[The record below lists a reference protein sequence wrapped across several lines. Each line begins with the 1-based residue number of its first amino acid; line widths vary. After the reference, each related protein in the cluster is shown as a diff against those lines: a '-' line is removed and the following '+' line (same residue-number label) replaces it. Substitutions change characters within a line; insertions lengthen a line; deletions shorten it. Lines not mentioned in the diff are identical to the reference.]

1 MKITVQA
8 PAKINLFLRVL
19 EKREDGYHNIR
30 SGITFINLFDEIS
43 IAESNRTLINYSGN
57 FNPVSGVYKDCIIK
71 RTLEFLN
78 LYEKVNLEINIKK
91 NIPVQAGLGSA
102 STNAATLI
110 KGLKRLNIIQE
121 INKDYDYSFLGS
133 DIPVFL
139 FGKNYSLVQ
148 GMGQNITNQTSPKY
162 FFLLVKPTIN
172 FSTKIMYEKISKKLN
187 TKIFQ
192 DDNDWGNDF
201 EKIAIEEY
209 QEIKNILK
217 FLQNSEHCIFSRMSG
232 SGSCC
237 FSVYEKQ
244 EFANKAQVNLNE
256 NFPELWSFVG
266 ENNIINS

>member
-1 MKITVQA
+1 MKITIQA

-19 EKREDGYHNIR
+19 GKRKDGYHNIR

-43 IAESNRTLINYSGN
+43 ISKSNKTLINYSGN
-57 FNPVSGVYKDCIIK
+57 FKPVSGIYDDCIIK

-78 LYEKVNLEINIKK
+78 LYEKINLEINIKK

-110 KGLKRLNIIQE
+110 KGLKRLNVIQK
-121 INKDYDYSFLGS
+121 INKDYDYSVLGS

-148 GMGQNITNQTSPKY
+148 GMGQNIINQTFPKY

-172 FSTKIMYEKISKKLN
+172 FSTKRMYEKISKKLN
-187 TKIFQ
+187 FKLFN
-192 DDNDWGNDF
+192 DDSDWGNDF

-209 QEIKNILK
+209 QEIKNMLK
-217 FLQNSEHCIFSRMSG
+217 FLQNSKNCIFSRMSG

-237 FSVYEKQ
+237 YGVFKKEKDAISSQ
-244 EFANKAQVNLNE
+244 KDFHNTYPK
-256 NFPELWSFVG
+256 LWSFVG
-266 ENNIINS
+266 NNYY